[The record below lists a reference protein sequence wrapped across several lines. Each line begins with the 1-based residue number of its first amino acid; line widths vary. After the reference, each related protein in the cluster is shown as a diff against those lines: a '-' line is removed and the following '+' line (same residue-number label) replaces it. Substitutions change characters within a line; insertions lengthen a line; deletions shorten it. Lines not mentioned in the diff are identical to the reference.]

1 MTTSKRVVERKSAR
15 FQGNIARRGSVPE
28 TVAKKGD
35 KYPVST
41 IVIIFFIFVVVG
53 SVGAGTIAMSLFK
66 RGRKKSG
73 ESSNAANP
81 ALSPDTDDKPSP
93 DLPAPSAVAETDG
106 GRYDASSDGMS
117 DTAGSEGSALRRR
130 RGKGEGGSEAGGTAA
145 EADSPRESR
154 GTAEGGAM
162 NSAASGVTDDTGSG
176 EDSRPAAE
184 VTAGE
189 DDAGDEGGGASE
201 CGDAELVESAAEG
214 AGDERSGGELAG
226 ERRDQAA
233 KEEVVAA
240 AEAAEAAVEA
250 NTGAASAC
258 RASDEPGVQGTPDAQ
273 RKETAAESPPKAV
286 HSPTAPQTK
295 PRQQP
300 LGVFVFWLIFI
311 TLTGL
316 IAGIFLLA
324 QFLFLQDAGRRDFIS
339 IPPLVR
345 AHLDRGQTIKVVV
358 LLHGLG
364 GSSFLYRDVITLL
377 ADRGLRALALDLPGS
392 GLSTKLTSEEEGAAA
407 IYPAHQLARILDR
420 VLEALGIAEP
430 VHLVLH
436 DTGGVVGTLWAA
448 DNVHRVRSITL
459 IDTPMEDPFAP
470 AFPPAW
476 LLRYPHLTALAARS
490 VFPVAALLASCCVS
504 AHVADDVARAHA
516 YLLQAHGGIH
526 AAMLARQHCNL
537 THDMAR
543 TVQRHAE
550 RALGRVPRQ
559 LLWSGE
565 AEEQGEE
572 VRSHW
577 PLEDFHLHEGKR
589 WPQEDH
595 PGDIAEAIARFSAA
609 MAAHAVRLPKT
620 GMSMPVRVTA
630 SPARQISNISFKR
643 VPKRRGPMNTRGAT
657 EQEKK
662 ALIVSPKSAPP
673 ALTDKWRAAFSKA
686 TQRLVE
692 VDAQGQRQVV
702 QAETQKQLAEDRAR
716 GRWQVMWERTREW
729 LAKERARG
737 QVKVARAHEKEKVA
751 AERAEGRWAFVKAK
765 GEQRIT
771 AARVRGMYDVA
782 RARANERLT
791 QVRAQGQWQVA
802 WANARKR
809 LAQAEGTLKA
819 RNGVAQ
825 AEMNERLAQEKA
837 RERLQVAS
845 ARERARMAEEQAKG
859 RVMLASARTNR
870 QLAKER
876 LRGRVK
882 VAWAQAK
889 ERIEKERA
897 KGRWAVMWAKANEAL
912 ARERTRGRWDVLV
925 TSTRQRLAEV
935 REKGRLD
942 VAWSAAQGSAVEQ
955 QQVGGVVQDGVP
967 RTTSNGTAGATDEE
981 ILASIPALGATLDG
995 HGGCVFRVWAPHP
1008 QRATLVVKRLSPAR
1022 AGAGGGVA
1030 EGAAA
1035 EGERV
1040 EMGRDGNVW
1049 FARVPSVV
1057 AGDRY
1062 HFVFEWEGKTLER
1075 RDARARATDYES
1087 NGCIV
1092 VDPRFS
1098 WTPFEPPPFEALNI
1112 YQLHVGAFTG
1122 RLPGGGTF
1130 AALKEKLPYI
1140 KSLGFNAVQMLPVHE
1155 YCGQWGYNPRLLFA
1169 PHPFYGTPLELR
1181 ELVDAAHSQGM
1192 AVIFDVVLHHLAP
1205 NLNSLWEY
1213 DGPTKKGGLYFD
1225 GGGDSSWGKTF
1236 AWWQQEVK
1244 DMVLDAARLF
1254 LNEYNGDGLRFDCVH
1269 AMPWKVSQSLT
1280 WHLHRE
1286 FPHRILISE
1295 ITPEVPEVLTDAG
1308 YDATWMH
1315 TSFYKMRSFMLSDAP
1330 RPLGRLQ
1337 ALLTLLPGYSKSTQ
1351 CVKYFLG
1358 SHDQVGCRRDGK
1370 YDDDIQGYHRYAV
1383 DLFGGRDDWT
1393 ARAKVRMWFACQVCA
1408 QGIPMTFM
1416 GSESMHPRW
1425 WGVTPRDMLDW
1436 QYTEDAVGQ
1445 QMQALVRAANGLR
1458 TASAALQ
1465 RGAFETVHYD
1475 EVNCVIGFRRQTDG
1489 ETLLVVVNAGEAQW
1503 EKRDYGVR
1511 VGGGDRPYVEV
1522 FNSQDAE
1529 YGGWATSGNAGS
1541 QLTPNHGKIF
1551 GRLYDGLENRFISDC
1566 KNIVSARE
1574 AGGAMAGLA
1583 KMKKKLLPLQTGGGV
1598 RAPDTGGVGEMP
1610 AMANDPYASYKVS
1623 EEGHINL
1630 MSQSFNEYAIS
1641 EQGLQVNKEG
1651 QHSED
1656 SSAGG
1661 EKTYRCASN
1670 EMLVFGAIGSG
1681 ASSVVC
1687 KAIHIPSHRLLALKK
1702 VNVFEKDKR
1711 HQLLNEI
1718 RTLCEAPA
1726 APGLVEFYGAFYQPD
1741 SGQINIALE
1750 YMDGGSL
1757 ADVVQV
1763 TKTIPEN
1770 VLSAITR
1777 KVLQGMQFLHSERR
1791 MVHRDIK
1798 PANILLL
1805 NLNGVPKI
1813 TDFGISTGLDHSLA
1827 MCATFVGTVTYM
1839 SPERIANQNYS
1850 FPADIW
1856 SLGLA
1861 LLECGTGT
1869 FPYTADKGPINLM
1882 LQVMEDPA
1890 PTLPPGYS
1898 AEFQSFVNDSLEKDP
1913 FQRPTAEVLLQH
1925 PFITKHADEEVDLA
1939 GYIQN
1944 VVNPT
1949 DRLKD
1954 LSNMLMVHYYML
1966 FDGPDKMWPHIES
1979 FYKPDATLM
1988 FGHRVYTGGEQIFA
2002 TLTSIR
2008 TMMLGEAKS
2017 ERLVHTIEN
2026 LECCAYGRRGVMVR
2040 VSGALVVGRQ
2050 FIPPPGTQVEGV
2062 TSGGATGYKGH
2073 GKKLGS
2079 FIELFVIE
2087 PGEASGS
2094 YLVAKQE
2101 LYVQK

>member
-1 MTTSKRVVERKSAR
+1 MAL
-15 FQGNIARRGSVPE
+15 P
-28 TVAKKGD
+28 VAWAA
-35 KYPVST
+35 
-41 IVIIFFIFVVVG
+41 
-53 SVGAGTIAMSLFK
+53 VGAGTIAMSLFK
-66 RGRKKSG
+66 RGRKKAG

-81 ALSPDTDDKPSP
+81 ALSPDTDDKPSLDP
-93 DLPAPSAVAETDG
+93 PSPPAVAETDG
-106 GRYDASSDGMS
+106 GRYDAPGDGTS
-117 DTAGSEGSALRRR
+117 DTAGGEGSTLRRR
-130 RGKGEGGSEAGGTAA
+130 RGKGEGGSKAGGTAA
-145 EADSPRESR
+145 EAESPRESR
-154 GTAEGGAM
+154 GTAEGGAV

-184 VTAGE
+184 ATSGE
-189 DDAGDEGGGASE
+189 DDAGNEVGGASE
-201 CGDAELVESAAEG
+201 CEDAEASESAAEG
-214 AGDERSGGELAG
+214 AEDEQSGGELAG
-226 ERRDQAA
+226 ERREQAA
-233 KEEVVAA
+233 EGGCLAA
-240 AEAAEAAVEA
+240 AEAAREA
-250 NTGAASAC
+250 NTAAVSAC
-258 RASDEPGVQGTPDAQ
+258 KASDEPGARGTPDAQ

-286 HSPTAPQTK
+286 QPPTAPQTK

-300 LGVFVFWLIFI
+300 LGVFVFWLVFI

-345 AHLDRGQTIKVVV
+345 AHLDRGQTIKVAAPGAAAGGAGGRGQQGEVEVFVRTEGWGTGRGRRWGADGGGGGGGGDQAGEGRSKEVVV

-407 IYPAHQLARILDR
+407 VYPPHQLARILDR

-448 DNVHRVRSITL
+448 DSVHRVRSITL
-459 IDTPMEDPFAP
+459 IDTPMEEPFAP

-476 LLRYPHLTALAARS
+476 LLHYPHLTALAARS

-504 AHVADDVARAHA
+504 ARVADDVARAHA

-526 AAMLARQHCNL
+526 AAMLARQHGNL

-572 VRSHW
+572 VQSHW
-577 PLEDFHLHEGKR
+577 PLADLHLHDGKR

-595 PGDIAEAIARFSAA
+595 PGDIAEAIARFVAAQPPLPAVTGYMEDIHQGPGTGHGGWVILHRSAA

-620 GMSMPVRVTA
+620 GMSMPLRLTA
-630 SPARQISNISFKR
+630 SPARQISSTSFKR
-643 VPKRRGPMNTRGAT
+643 VPLRRGRMVTRGAT

-662 ALIVSPKSAPP
+662 ALIVSPKSAAP
-673 ALTDKWRAAFSKA
+673 ALTGKWRAAFSKA

-692 VDAQGQRQVV
+692 LDARGQRQVV

-737 QVKVARAHEKEKVA
+737 QLKVARAHEKEKVA

-771 AARVRGMYDVA
+771 AEKVRGMYDVA

-791 QVRAQGQWQVA
+791 QVRTQGQWQVA

-809 LAQAEGTLKA
+809 LAQVEGTLKA

-825 AEMNERLAQEKA
+825 AEVNARLAQEKA

-882 VAWAQAK
+882 VAWAKAK

-925 TSTRQRLAEV
+925 ASTRQRLAEV

-942 VAWSAAQGSAVEQ
+942 VAWSGWKWLEEQQWPRRQKRIASPPAKLGSGAKIIDLRSEIVRAAAQGSAVEQ
-955 QQVGGVVQDGVP
+955 QQVDGVVQDGVS
-967 RTTSNGTAGATDEE
+967 RTSSNGTAGATDEE

-1008 QRATLVVKRLSPAR
+1008 QRATLVVKRVSPAR
-1022 AGAGGGVA
+1022 AGAGGGDA

-1040 EMGRDGNVW
+1040 EMGRDGNMW
-1049 FARVPSVV
+1049 FARVPNVV

-1062 HFVFEWEGKTLER
+1062 HFVFEWEGKILER
-1075 RDARARATDYES
+1075 RDARARATDYSS
-1087 NGCIV
+1087 NDCIV
-1092 VDPRFS
+1092 VDPRFP

-1213 DGPTKKGGLYFD
+1213 DGPTKRGGLYFD

-1254 LNEYNGDGLRFDCVH
+1254 LHEYNGDGLRFDCVH

-1295 ITPEVPEVLTDAG
+1295 ITPEVPEVLSDAG

-1315 TSFYKMRSFMLSDAP
+1315 TSFYKMRSFMLADEP

-1358 SHDQVGCRRDGK
+1358 SHDQIGCRRDGS

-1383 DLFGGRDDWT
+1383 ELFGGRSDWT

-1458 TASAALQ
+1458 AGSAALQ

-1475 EVNCVIGFRRQTDG
+1475 EVNCVIAFRRQADG

-1503 EKRDYGVR
+1503 EKNDYGVR
-1511 VGGGDRPYVEV
+1511 VGGGDRPYEEV

-1529 YGGWATSGNAGS
+1529 YGGPIKEHRFLQVPVAGGRGTFAAAWRPAIHHTRASCSAQHGAKLTRQSNAARTAKNAGKVA
-1541 QLTPNHGKIF
+1541 GKVEQ
-1551 GRLYDGLENRFISDC
+1551 RRNRSST
-1566 KNIVSARE
+1566 VSI
-1574 AGGAMAGLA
+1574 
-1583 KMKKKLLPLQTGGGV
+1583 LQRPSVTLRICSLSRS
-1598 RAPDTGGVGEMP
+1598 RA
-1610 AMANDPYASYKVS
+1610 
-1623 EEGHINL
+1623 
-1630 MSQSFNEYAIS
+1630 
-1641 EQGLQVNKEG
+1641 
-1651 QHSED
+1651 
-1656 SSAGG
+1656 
-1661 EKTYRCASN
+1661 
-1670 EMLVFGAIGSG
+1670 
-1681 ASSVVC
+1681 VV
-1687 KAIHIPSHRLLALKK
+1687 
-1702 VNVFEKDKR
+1702 
-1711 HQLLNEI
+1711 
-1718 RTLCEAPA
+1718 
-1726 APGLVEFYGAFYQPD
+1726 
-1741 SGQINIALE
+1741 
-1750 YMDGGSL
+1750 
-1757 ADVVQV
+1757 
-1763 TKTIPEN
+1763 
-1770 VLSAITR
+1770 
-1777 KVLQGMQFLHSERR
+1777 
-1791 MVHRDIK
+1791 
-1798 PANILLL
+1798 
-1805 NLNGVPKI
+1805 
-1813 TDFGISTGLDHSLA
+1813 
-1827 MCATFVGTVTYM
+1827 
-1839 SPERIANQNYS
+1839 
-1850 FPADIW
+1850 
-1856 SLGLA
+1856 
-1861 LLECGTGT
+1861 
-1869 FPYTADKGPINLM
+1869 
-1882 LQVMEDPA
+1882 
-1890 PTLPPGYS
+1890 LPPAS
-1898 AEFQSFVNDSLEKDP
+1898 PPSFRAHPSL
-1913 FQRPTAEVLLQH
+1913 
-1925 PFITKHADEEVDLA
+1925 
-1939 GYIQN
+1939 
-1944 VVNPT
+1944 
-1949 DRLKD
+1949 
-1954 LSNMLMVHYYML
+1954 
-1966 FDGPDKMWPHIES
+1966 
-1979 FYKPDATLM
+1979 
-1988 FGHRVYTGGEQIFA
+1988 
-2002 TLTSIR
+2002 
-2008 TMMLGEAKS
+2008 
-2017 ERLVHTIEN
+2017 
-2026 LECCAYGRRGVMVR
+2026 
-2040 VSGALVVGRQ
+2040 
-2050 FIPPPGTQVEGV
+2050 PP
-2062 TSGGATGYKGH
+2062 
-2073 GKKLGS
+2073 
-2079 FIELFVIE
+2079 
-2087 PGEASGS
+2087 
-2094 YLVAKQE
+2094 
-2101 LYVQK
+2101 